1 MKKNVG
7 DLDAMIRIGGGL
19 FLLGLGITEDSKSM
33 MAIGSWKVAE
43 GITRFCLHYLL
54 GLTTQE
60 GPLQIEIL
68 FIELEKQSKP

>member
-43 GITRFCLHYLL
+43 GITRFCPLLYFL

-60 GPLQIEIL
+60 RALPNRNLVYRSGK
-68 FIELEKQSKP
+68 EKG